1 MSDISGFIAQHK
13 PRTTRVTLS
22 AIRRAR
28 NTDIFHVRNVS
39 GNVPEIEE
47 IAKYIALH
55 GQCLNTIRV
64 LETGS
69 TPYDYA
75 VFCGNHRLAAYQEAR
90 RTGTRID
97 EIPVEIWKI
106 SHTEAL
112 KIAIIDNIG
121 RRAMTKV
128 EEKMAMAAISVRP
141 EYIGL
146 PLTTIA
152 DRMGVG
158 EATLKNA
165 QLLDKLVPG
174 LYQSVVKS
182 GTIALSVGY
191 ALGTLPRGEQMSW
204 GAHARDKSIS
214 SRDKIQSIRSRQ
226 RQLSS
231 GLAPGGSGSKVVVQA
246 AIDAAK
252 DKPEFHG
259 KARMIALR
267 DKIAAGEGHP
277 MDERAKSIALN
288 LFSILLGNT
297 TQYNGDW
304 NVQ

>member
-13 PRTTRVTLS
+13 PLHTTAKLS
-22 AIRRAR
+22 TIRRAQK
-28 NTDIFHVRNVS
+28 TDIFHVRDVH

-64 LETGS
+64 LQLGS
-69 TPYDYA
+69 GPYDLA

-90 RTGTRID
+90 RRGAKID

-106 SHTEAL
+106 THTEAL
-112 KIAIIDNIG
+112 KISIIDNIG

-128 EEKMAMAAISVRP
+128 EEKMAMAAISARP
-141 EYIGL
+141 EYIGKVL
-146 PLTTIA
+146 DDIA
-152 DRMGVG
+152 DDMGVKP
-158 EATLKNA
+158 ATLRNA

-174 LYQSVVKS
+174 LYQSVVKYQ
-182 GTIALSVGY
+182 TIPLSVGY

-204 GAHARDKSIS
+204 GNHARDKEIS

-259 KARMIALR
+259 RARMKTLR
-267 DKIAAGEGHP
+267 DRIEAREGHP
-277 MDERAKSIALN
+277 MDERARSIALN

-297 TQYNGDW
+297 TKYNGDW
-304 NVQ
+304 NV